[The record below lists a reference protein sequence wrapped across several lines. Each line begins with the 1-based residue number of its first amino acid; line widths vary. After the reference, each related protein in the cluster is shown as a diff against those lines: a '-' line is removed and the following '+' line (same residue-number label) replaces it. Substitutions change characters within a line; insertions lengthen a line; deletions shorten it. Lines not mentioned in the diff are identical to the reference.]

1 MNVEERKIALEELA
15 DMKEC
20 ALCGTAAVVSPVGT
34 IAASDRTYTFNS
46 VGEGSIISRISD
58 VMSDIRSGKMDS
70 PDGWLMKMI

>member
-1 MNVEERKIALEELA
+1 
-15 DMKEC
+15 MKEC

-34 IAASDRTYTFNS
+34 ITASDRTCTFNS

>member
-1 MNVEERKIALEELA
+1 
-15 DMKEC
+15 MKEC

-34 IAASDRTYTFNS
+34 ITTSDRTYTFNS